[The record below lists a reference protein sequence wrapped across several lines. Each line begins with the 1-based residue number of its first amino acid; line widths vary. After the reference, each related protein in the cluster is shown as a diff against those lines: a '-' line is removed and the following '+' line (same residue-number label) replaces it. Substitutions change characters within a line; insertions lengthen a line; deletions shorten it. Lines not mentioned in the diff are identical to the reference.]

1 RPGRGREGHKI
12 LDARLCRNATQIN
25 IDQHGLPGS
34 NIQIRQFPAFYHL
47 PVGCDPVAE
56 IIVGKIDKKVL
67 IRFLHLSLLRVF
79 SLETNILIYML
90 HLITVWLETPVR
102 IDNTVDQEI
111 TIGWRS
117 RRAIVTAIGPELTLF
132 VVIDQALVHPVP
144 DKTTLQIGIFLNY
157 LPVIL

>member
-1 RPGRGREGHKI
+1 MPRG
-12 LDARLCRNATQIN
+12 
-25 IDQHGLPGS
+25 
-34 NIQIRQFPAFYHL
+34 NIQIRQFPAFNL
-47 PVGCDPVAE
+47 LSVGCDLVAE
-56 IIVGKIDKKVL
+56 IIFGEIDKKEL
-67 IRFLHLSLLRVF
+67 IRYLYLSLLRVF
-79 SLETNILIYML
+79 SLEPNILIYML
-90 HLITVWLETPVR
+90 HLITVWFETPVR

-132 VVIDQALVHPVP
+132 VLIDQALVHPVP